1 MSMIAAV
8 SSRTR
13 GIAESLLLLACMALF
28 FGCGGADVGEG
39 SGRGR
44 LGGVARERTL
54 IMDCAS
60 PTTCG
65 GQMVDYDSF
74 NPFVPGALSRTG
86 FNFLYEPLY
95 FFNAY
100 EQGTELIPWIA
111 TGHRFDETFTNL
123 EIDIRRGV
131 EWSDGVPWTAE
142 DLVFTIQML
151 KENSPDLLYS
161 TDMVQWVAEA
171 VVVDSFTARIVLNM
185 PNPRFLHS
193 YFVHSG
199 DQGVPIVP
207 AHIWR
212 GKDPTTF
219 ANFDPSKQW
228 PVVTGPYFLAAS
240 DPQQRIWDLRRDWWA
255 AKSGFQQL
263 PQVERLIY
271 LPYMEESKRVQNL
284 ISNNLDTSLELR
296 PANIVTVL
304 EQNPKVTTWTGRE
317 PPYSYQTWWPIS
329 LGFNTLEPPFDDA
342 EIRWAINH
350 AIDRAQLVEVAW
362 QNSGDFTLL
371 PLPDVPQMRPYMDGV
386 ADIVKDSGVGVHDSE
401 KTAAILRS
409 KGWERSS
416 ENGMWTKSGEPLA
429 IVIDIFSHFQDLAPV
444 LAAQLKRS
452 GFDAKFRMTSDAAN
466 RIAQGTARAYM
477 WGNFSSMRDPHFVMR
492 AYHSR
497 YVKPT
502 GASAEQYW
510 RWSNADYDALV
521 DRMGQTATED
531 REAMLAIF
539 RDMMSIWLQELPSI
553 PLVQWPHRIAH
564 NETYWTNWPSEDNPY
579 INSAYW
585 SRTWLLVLLNL
596 RAVQ

>member
-1 MSMIAAV
+1 
-8 SSRTR
+8 
-13 GIAESLLLLACMALF
+13 
-28 FGCGGADVGEG
+28 
-39 SGRGR
+39 
-44 LGGVARERTL
+44 
-54 IMDCAS
+54 MDCAES
-60 PTTCG
+60 TTCG

-100 EQGTELIPWIA
+100 EEDAELIPWIA
-111 TGHRFDETFTNL
+111 TGHRFDDSFTEL

-142 DLVFTIQML
+142 DLVFTINML
-151 KENSPDLLYS
+151 KQHSPDLLYS

-171 VVVDSFTARIVLNM
+171 VAVDSFTVQLKLNA

-199 DQGVPIVP
+199 DQGVPILP

-212 GKDPTTF
+212 GEDPATF
-219 ANFDPSKQW
+219 ANYDPSRQW

-240 DPQQRIWDLRRDWWA
+240 DPQQRIWDLRKDWWA
-255 AKSGFQQL
+255 VKIGFQEL

-284 ISNNLDTSLELR
+284 IGNNLDTSLELR
-296 PANIVTVL
+296 PANIITVL

-329 LGFNTLEPPFDDA
+329 LGFNALEPPFNDP

-350 AIDRAQLVEVAW
+350 AIDRKQLVEVAW

-386 ADIVKDSGVGVHDSE
+386 ADIVADSEVGVYDPE
-401 KTAAILRS
+401 KTTAILQS
-409 KGWERSS
+409 KGWARAGES
-416 ENGMWTKSGEPLA
+416 GFWTKDGAPLT

-444 LAAQLKRS
+444 LAAQLKQS

-477 WGNFSSMRDPHFVMR
+477 WGNFSSMRDPYFVMR

-497 YVKPT
+497 YVRPT
-502 GASAEQYW
+502 GTSAEEFW
-510 RWSNADYDALV
+510 RWSNADYDAIV

-531 REAMLAIF
+531 HEAMQAIF
-539 RDMMSIWLQELPSI
+539 RDLMTIWLQELPSI

-564 NETYWTNWPSEDNPY
+564 NETYWTNWPSEENPY